1 MGSWIDSTE
10 LSVRTTQKT
19 TQTKPLGPAIRS
31 RAFFLNEM
39 KKFFAR
45 LILLLSIAMLGYCS
59 YAQKQP
65 SKTYNISAALQMNAV
80 ADTIMGEY
88 DIHPYRVVVSDRKFV
103 FVNYNAD
110 DISFDIMSKPK
121 VEVDD
126 YMQTTSFYIGHKG
139 NDLSTYK
146 KVEIVRNTKS
156 KVTVIRFYYD
166 TDDTDE
172 FETYIIYLV

>member
-1 MGSWIDSTE
+1 MV
-10 LSVRTTQKT
+10 LLYVA
-19 TQTKPLGPAIRS
+19 GP
-31 RAFFLNEM
+31 FFLNEM

-65 SKTYNISAALQMNAV
+65 SKTYNISAALPMNAV

-88 DIHPYRVVVSDRKFV
+88 EIHPYRVVVSDRKFV
-103 FVNYNAD
+103 FVNYNAN
-110 DISFDIMSKPK
+110 DISFDIMSKP
-121 VEVDD
+121 
-126 YMQTTSFYIGHKG
+126 
-139 NDLSTYK
+139 
-146 KVEIVRNTKS
+146 
-156 KVTVIRFYYD
+156 

>member
-1 MGSWIDSTE
+1 MV
-10 LSVRTTQKT
+10 LLYVA
-19 TQTKPLGPAIRS
+19 GP
-31 RAFFLNEM
+31 FFLNEM

-88 DIHPYRVVVSDRKFV
+88 EIHPYRVVVSDRKFV

>member
-1 MGSWIDSTE
+1 
-10 LSVRTTQKT
+10 
-19 TQTKPLGPAIRS
+19 
-31 RAFFLNEM
+31 
-39 KKFFAR
+39 
-45 LILLLSIAMLGYCS
+45 
-59 YAQKQP
+59 
-65 SKTYNISAALQMNAV
+65 MNAV

-88 DIHPYRVVVSDRKFV
+88 EIHPYRVVVSDRKFV

-110 DISFDIMSKPK
+110 YISFDIMSKPK

-126 YMQTTSFYIGHKG
+126 YMQTTSFYIGPKG